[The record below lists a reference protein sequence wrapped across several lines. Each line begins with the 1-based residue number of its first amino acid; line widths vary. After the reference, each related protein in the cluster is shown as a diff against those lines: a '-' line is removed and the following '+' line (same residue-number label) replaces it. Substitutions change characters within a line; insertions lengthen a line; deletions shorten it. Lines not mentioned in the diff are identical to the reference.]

1 MFMGY
6 SLHFLLPLSISLFFS
21 LSFFFFFFFFVLHP
35 PPTLSPSDSPH
46 HHQPS
51 SPLLPSSYSLSGPLS
66 ASSSTIF
73 PITLSSRTRVRAIY
87 IVYEHT
93 SIIWV
98 QPCRRV

>member
-21 LSFFFFFFFFVLHP
+21 LCLGFSRPFFLHP

-93 SIIWV
+93 TIIWV